1 MKYIILAAFIALIS
15 GCASG
20 VQKLRKID
28 PGMSSAEVNEIMG
41 QRDGFKTAEKGGISY
56 VLYEYTNQLCNGHIS
71 FYEKCDFFV
80 VFKDGKVI
88 ETGTKNVRANAPQ
101 MTYISIFNK

>member
-1 MKYIILAAFIALIS
+1 MKYITLAALIISIS

-20 VQKLRKID
+20 VQKLRKIE

-41 QRDGFKTAEKGGISY
+41 QRNGFKTAEKNGSSF

-71 FYEKCDFFV
+71 IHEKCDFFV

-101 MTYISIFNK
+101 MTYISIFNR